1 VKNRSARRSRI
12 LSLPNAVRNER
23 LDQGW
28 LAKDFCSRI
37 GISRAQL
44 SAIESRKSGASET
57 AAMKIAQS
65 LQKDFGDLFEIVEA
79 EAETSDELVATH

>member
-1 VKNRSARRSRI
+1 MGKWRVRRSRI
-12 LSLPNAVRNER
+12 LSLPGAVRNAR

-28 LAKDFCSRI
+28 LAKDFCARI

-44 SAIESRKSGASET
+44 SVIESRKRGASERV
-57 AAMKIAQS
+57 AMKIAQS

-79 EAETSDELVATH
+79 EAETSDELVASY

>member
-1 VKNRSARRSRI
+1 MGNRSARRSRI
-12 LSLPNAVRNER
+12 LSLRSAVRNER

-28 LAKDFCSRI
+28 LAKDFCARI

-44 SAIESRKSGASET
+44 SAIEARKRGASERV
-57 AAMKIAQS
+57 AMKIARS

-79 EAETSDELVATH
+79 EAVTSDELIPSY

>member
-1 VKNRSARRSRI
+1 MGNRSARRSRI
-12 LSLPNAVRNER
+12 LSLPNAVRNVR

-44 SAIESRKSGASET
+44 SAIEARKRGASEKV
-57 AAMKIAQS
+57 AMRIAQF
-65 LQKDFGDLFEIVEA
+65 LRKDFGDLFEIVEA
-79 EAETSDELVATH
+79 EAEISDELVATH

>member
-1 VKNRSARRSRI
+1 MGKWSARRNRI
-12 LSLPNAVRNER
+12 LSLPRAVRKAR

-28 LAKDFCSRI
+28 LAKDFCARV

-44 SAIESRKSGASET
+44 SVIESRKGGASESV
-57 AAMKIAQS
+57 AMKIAQS

-79 EAETSDELVATH
+79 EADISDELVSTY